1 MNNLPKVT
9 AFEIKE
15 KLNNSQERFYGSSNT
30 IEENEKPRNIMS
42 KINDIFAD
50 SSYVYKKRAR
60 ITLKNDIVS
69 SIKSVGKMSD
79 NVNKILEDNQTK
91 EIIADVNETM
101 KNLSEISQYV
111 NEYTKDPKLKED
123 LTSTISN
130 LSTVT
135 ENIARIMDDY
145 NRLEDCDKMKLKN
158 TVKDIQTITQN
169 VKKFSQKLN
178 KRFLLFRLM
187 F

>member
-60 ITLKNDIVS
+60 ITLKNDIVEETIIGRTKDELLTMRGS
-69 SIKSVGKMSD
+69 KIRIDDIVD
-79 NVNKILEDNQTK
+79 INKI
-91 EIIADVNETM
+91 
-101 KNLSEISQYV
+101 
-111 NEYTKDPKLKED
+111 
-123 LTSTISN
+123 
-130 LSTVT
+130 
-135 ENIARIMDDY
+135 
-145 NRLEDCDKMKLKN
+145 
-158 TVKDIQTITQN
+158 
-169 VKKFSQKLN
+169 
-178 KRFLLFRLM
+178 
-187 F
+187 